1 MAGTFSYNKFE
12 KLKSRKQIELLFA
25 KGKSISSF
33 PVKVF
38 YLPVEHTPVHPVQV
52 GVGVSARNFK
62 KAVDR
67 NTIKRRMREAYRLH
81 KLPLHEHLITNQKSV
96 AVFILWIDKQ
106 LPTAAALQ
114 DLMPTVLDNLIKQLG
129 CK

>member
-25 KGKSISSF
+25 KGKSISAF

-38 YLPVEHTPVHPVQV
+38 YLPVDHTPVHPVQV

-81 KLPLHEHLITNQKSV
+81 KLPLHEHLVAQQKSV

-106 LPTAAALQ
+106 MPTTSVLQ
-114 DLMPTVLDNLIKQLG
+114 DFMPAVIEKLIKQLG
-129 CK
+129 

>member
-1 MAGTFSYNKFE
+1 MAATFSYNKFE

-25 KGKSISSF
+25 KGKTIASF

-81 KLPLHEHLITNQKSV
+81 KLPLHEHLVAQQKSV
-96 AVFILWIDKQ
+96 VVFILWIDKQ
-106 LPTAAALQ
+106 MPTTAALQ
-114 DLMPTVLDNLIKQLG
+114 DLMPTVIEKLIKQLG
-129 CK
+129 

>member
-25 KGKSISSF
+25 QGKSISSF

-81 KLPLHEHLITNQKSV
+81 KLPLHEHLTTNQKSV

-114 DLMPTVLDNLIKQLG
+114 DLMPGVLEKLIKQLG
-129 CK
+129 

>member
-25 KGKSISSF
+25 QGKSISSF

-38 YLPVEHTPVHPVQV
+38 YLLVDNSPLHPVQV

-67 NTIKRRMREAYRLH
+67 NTIKRRLREAYRLH
-81 KLPLHEHLITNQKSV
+81 KLPLHEHLMAQQKSV

-106 LPTAAALQ
+106 LPTTEALQ
-114 DLMPTVLDNLIKQLG
+114 DLMPAVVEKLIKQLG
-129 CK
+129 

>member
-25 KGKSISSF
+25 QGKSISSF

-38 YLPVEHTPVHPVQV
+38 YLPVEHTPEHPVQV

-81 KLPLHEHLITNQKSV
+81 KLPLHELLKANQKSV

-114 DLMPTVLDNLIKQLG
+114 DLMPGVLEKLIKQLG
-129 CK
+129 

>member
-12 KLKSRKQIELLFA
+12 KLKSSKQIELLFA
-25 KGKSISSF
+25 QGKSISSF

-38 YLPVEHTPVHPVQV
+38 YLPVDNSPLHPVQV

-67 NTIKRRMREAYRLH
+67 NTIKRRLREAYRLH
-81 KLPLHEHLITNQKSV
+81 KLPLHEHLMAQQKSV
-96 AVFILWIDKQ
+96 TVFILWIDKQ
-106 LPTAAALQ
+106 LPTTEALH
-114 DLMPTVLDNLIKQLG
+114 DLMPAVVEKLIKQLG
-129 CK
+129 

>member
-25 KGKSISSF
+25 QGKSISSF

-81 KLPLHEHLITNQKSV
+81 KLPLHEHLKNEQISV

-106 LPTAAALQ
+106 LPTTEVLQ
-114 DLMPTVLDNLIKQLG
+114 DLMPTVVEKLIKQLG
-129 CK
+129 

>member
-1 MAGTFSYNKFE
+1 MTGTFSYNKFE

-25 KGKSISSF
+25 QGKSISSF

-38 YLPVEHTPVHPVQV
+38 YLQVEHIPEHPVQV

-81 KLPLHEHLITNQKSV
+81 KLPLHEHLKTEQKSV

-106 LPTAAALQ
+106 LPTTAALN
-114 DLMPTVLDNLIKQLG
+114 DLMPTVVEKLIKQLG
-129 CK
+129 

>member
-25 KGKSISSF
+25 QGKSISSF

-38 YLPVEHTPVHPVQV
+38 YLPVEHTPEHPVQV

-106 LPTAAALQ
+106 LPTTAALQ
-114 DLMPTVLDNLIKQLG
+114 DLMPTVIEKLIKQLG
-129 CK
+129 

>member
-25 KGKSISSF
+25 QGKSISSF

-38 YLPVEHTPVHPVQV
+38 YLPVEHTPEHPVQV

-81 KLPLHEHLITNQKSV
+81 KLPLHEYLMTEQKSV

-106 LPTAAALQ
+106 LPTTAELQ
-114 DLMPTVLDNLIKQLG
+114 DLMPTVIEKLIKQLG
-129 CK
+129 

>member
-25 KGKSISSF
+25 QGKSISSF

-38 YLPVEHTPVHPVQV
+38 YLPVDNSPLHPVQV

-81 KLPLHEHLITNQKSV
+81 KLPLHGYLMAHQTSV

-106 LPTAAALQ
+106 LPTTEALQ
-114 DLMPTVLDNLIKQLG
+114 DLMPAVVEKLIKQLG
-129 CK
+129 

>member
-1 MAGTFSYNKFE
+1 MAETFSYNKFE

-25 KGKSISSF
+25 KGKSIAAY

-38 YLPVEHTPVHPVQV
+38 YLPVDHTPAHPVQV

-81 KLPLHEHLITNQKSV
+81 KLPLHEALLAQQKSA

-106 LPTAAALQ
+106 MPTTAALQ
-114 DLMPTVLDNLIKQLG
+114 DLMPAVIEKLIKQLV
-129 CK
+129 

>member
-1 MAGTFSYNKFE
+1 MASTFSYNKFE

-25 KGKSISSF
+25 QGKSISSF

-38 YLPVEHTPVHPVQV
+38 YLPVEHAPLHPIQV

-81 KLPLHEHLITNQKSV
+81 KLPLHAHLMAEQKSV

-106 LPTAAALQ
+106 LPTTAALQ
-114 DLMPTVLDNLIKQLG
+114 DLMPTVIEKLIKQLG
-129 CK
+129 

>member
-25 KGKSISSF
+25 KGKSIASF

-81 KLPLHEHLITNQKSV
+81 KLPLHEHLVAQQKSV
-96 AVFILWIDKQ
+96 VVFILWIDKQ
-106 LPTAAALQ
+106 MPTTATLQ
-114 DLMPTVLDNLIKQLG
+114 DLMPTVIEKLIKQLG
-129 CK
+129 

>member
-25 KGKSISSF
+25 KGKSISAF

-38 YLPVEHTPVHPVQV
+38 YLPVDHTPVHPVQV

-81 KLPLHEHLITNQKSV
+81 KLPLHEHLVAQQKSV

-106 LPTAAALQ
+106 MPTTAALQ
-114 DLMPTVLDNLIKQLG
+114 ELMPAVIEKIIKQLG
-129 CK
+129 

>member
-25 KGKSISSF
+25 QGKSISSF

-38 YLPVEHTPVHPVQV
+38 YLLVDNSPLHPVQV

-67 NTIKRRMREAYRLH
+67 NTIKRRLREAYRLH
-81 KLPLHEHLITNQKSV
+81 KLPLHEHLMAQQKSV

-106 LPTAAALQ
+106 LPTTEALQ
-114 DLMPTVLDNLIKQLG
+114 DLMPAVLEKLIKQLG
-129 CK
+129 

>member
-25 KGKSISSF
+25 QGKSISSF

-114 DLMPTVLDNLIKQLG
+114 DLMPGVLEKLIKQLG
-129 CK
+129 

>member
-25 KGKSISSF
+25 KGKSISAF

-38 YLPVEHTPVHPVQV
+38 YLPVENTPVHPVQV

-81 KLPLHEHLITNQKSV
+81 KLPIHEHLVAQQKSV

-106 LPTAAALQ
+106 MPTTAALQ
-114 DLMPTVLDNLIKQLG
+114 DLMPAVIEKLIKQLG
-129 CK
+129 

>member
-1 MAGTFSYNKFE
+1 MSATFSYNKFE

-25 KGKSISSF
+25 QGKSISSF

-38 YLPVEHTPVHPVQV
+38 YLPVDNSPLHPVQV

-81 KLPLHEHLITNQKSV
+81 KLPLHEHLIAKQKSV

-106 LPTAAALQ
+106 LPTTAALQ
-114 DLMPTVLDNLIKQLG
+114 DLMPGVLEKLIKQLG
-129 CK
+129 

>member
-1 MAGTFSYNKFE
+1 MTGTFSYNKFE

-25 KGKSISSF
+25 KGKSISAF

-81 KLPLHEHLITNQKSV
+81 KLPLHEHLVAQQKSV

-106 LPTAAALQ
+106 MPTTAALQ
-114 DLMPTVLDNLIKQLG
+114 ELMPAVIEKLIKQLG
-129 CK
+129 

>member
-1 MAGTFSYNKFE
+1 MAETFSYNKFE

-38 YLPVEHTPVHPVQV
+38 YLPVDNSPLHPVQV

-67 NTIKRRMREAYRLH
+67 NTIKRRLREAYRLH
-81 KLPLHEHLITNQKSV
+81 KLPLHEHLMAQQKSV

-106 LPTAAALQ
+106 MPTTAALQ
-114 DLMPTVLDNLIKQLG
+114 DLMPTVIEKLIKQLG
-129 CK
+129 

>member
-81 KLPLHEHLITNQKSV
+81 KLPLHEHLITNQKSA

-114 DLMPTVLDNLIKQLG
+114 DLMPTVVEKLIKQLG
-129 CK
+129 

>member
-1 MAGTFSYNKFE
+1 MGETFSYNKFE

-25 KGKSISSF
+25 KGKSIAAF
-33 PVKVF
+33 PVKVL
-38 YLPVEHTPVHPVQV
+38 YLPVDHTPIHPVQV

-81 KLPLHEHLITNQKSV
+81 KLPLHEALLAQQKTV

-106 LPTAAALQ
+106 MPTTAALQ
-114 DLMPTVLDNLIKQLG
+114 DLIPTVIEKLIKQLG
-129 CK
+129 

>member
-38 YLPVEHTPVHPVQV
+38 YLPVEHTPIHPVQV

-81 KLPLHEHLITNQKSV
+81 KLPLHEHLLAQQKSV

-106 LPTAAALQ
+106 IPTTAALN
-114 DLMPTVLDNLIKQLG
+114 DLMPTIIEKLNQQLG
-129 CK
+129 

>member
-25 KGKSISSF
+25 KGKSIASF

-114 DLMPTVLDNLIKQLG
+114 DLMPGVLEKLIKQLG
-129 CK
+129 

>member
-1 MAGTFSYNKFE
+1 MSGTFSYNKFE

-25 KGKSISSF
+25 QGKSISSF

-38 YLPVEHTPVHPVQV
+38 YLRVEHTPEHPVQV

-81 KLPLHEHLITNQKSV
+81 KLPLHEHLKTEQKSV

-106 LPTAAALQ
+106 LPTTAALK
-114 DLMPTVLDNLIKQLG
+114 DLMPTVVEKLIKQLG
-129 CK
+129 

>member
-1 MAGTFSYNKFE
+1 MAATFSYNKFE

-25 KGKSISSF
+25 KGKSIASF

-81 KLPLHEHLITNQKSV
+81 KLPLHEHLVAQQKSV

-106 LPTAAALQ
+106 MPTTAALQ
-114 DLMPTVLDNLIKQLG
+114 DLMPAVIEKLIKQLG
-129 CK
+129 

>member
-25 KGKSISSF
+25 KGKSISAF

-38 YLPVEHTPVHPVQV
+38 YLPIDHTPLHPVQV
-52 GVGVSARNFK
+52 GVGVSARHFK

-81 KLPLHEHLITNQKSV
+81 KLPLHQHLVSEQKSV

-106 LPTAAALQ
+106 LPTTAALQ
-114 DLMPTVLDNLIKQLG
+114 DLMPTVIEKLIKQLG
-129 CK
+129 

>member
-1 MAGTFSYNKFE
+1 MTGTFSYNKFE

-25 KGKSISSF
+25 KGKSISAF

-38 YLPVEHTPVHPVQV
+38 YLPVDHTPVHPVQV

-81 KLPLHEHLITNQKSV
+81 KLPLHEHLVAQQKSV

-106 LPTAAALQ
+106 MPASAVLQ
-114 DLMPTVLDNLIKQLG
+114 DLMPAVIEKIIKQLG
-129 CK
+129 

>member
-1 MAGTFSYNKFE
+1 MASTFSYNKFE

-25 KGKSISSF
+25 QGKSISSF

-38 YLPVEHTPVHPVQV
+38 YLPVDNSPLHPVQV

-67 NTIKRRMREAYRLH
+67 NTIKRRLREAYRLH
-81 KLPLHEHLITNQKSV
+81 KLPLHEHLMAQQKSV

-106 LPTAAALQ
+106 LPTTEALQ
-114 DLMPTVLDNLIKQLG
+114 DLMPAVVEKLIKQLG
-129 CK
+129 

>member
-1 MAGTFSYNKFE
+1 MSGTFSYSKFE
-12 KLKSRKQIELLFA
+12 KLKSRKQIELLFV
-25 KGKSISSF
+25 KGKSISAF

-38 YLPVEHTPVHPVQV
+38 YLPVDHTPVHPVQV

-81 KLPLHEHLITNQKSV
+81 KLPLHEHLVAQQKSV

-106 LPTAAALQ
+106 MPTTAALQ
-114 DLMPTVLDNLIKQLG
+114 ELMPAVIEKLIKQLG
-129 CK
+129 

>member
-1 MAGTFSYNKFE
+1 MAATFSYNKFE

-25 KGKSISSF
+25 KGKTIAAF

-38 YLPVEHTPVHPVQV
+38 YLPIDRTPLHPVQV

-81 KLPLHEHLITNQKSV
+81 KLPLHEHLVAQQKSV
-96 AVFILWIDKQ
+96 AIFILWIDKQ
-106 LPTAAALQ
+106 MPTTAALQ
-114 DLMPTVLDNLIKQLG
+114 EMMPAVIEKLIKQLA
-129 CK
+129 

>member
-1 MAGTFSYNKFE
+1 MVGTFSYNKFE

-25 KGKSISSF
+25 KGKTIAAF

-38 YLPVEHTPVHPVQV
+38 YLPVENTPMHPVQV

-67 NTIKRRMREAYRLH
+67 STIKRRMREAYRLH
-81 KLPLHEHLITNQKSV
+81 KLPLHEHLVAQQKSV
-96 AVFILWIDKQ
+96 AIFILWIDKQ
-106 LPTAAALQ
+106 MPTTAALQ
-114 DLMPTVLDNLIKQLG
+114 EMMPAVIEKLIKQLA
-129 CK
+129 

>member
-1 MAGTFSYNKFE
+1 MTGTFSYNKFE

-25 KGKSISSF
+25 KGKSISAF

-38 YLPVEHTPVHPVQV
+38 YLPVEHTPMHPVQV

-81 KLPLHEHLITNQKSV
+81 KLPLHEHLVAQQKSV

-106 LPTAAALQ
+106 MPTTAALQ
-114 DLMPTVLDNLIKQLG
+114 DLMPAVIEKLIKQLG
-129 CK
+129 

>member
-114 DLMPTVLDNLIKQLG
+114 DLMPTVVEKLIKQLG
-129 CK
+129 

>member
-25 KGKSISSF
+25 QGKSISSF

-38 YLPVEHTPVHPVQV
+38 YLPVDNSPLHPVQV

-67 NTIKRRMREAYRLH
+67 NTIKRRLREAYRLH
-81 KLPLHEHLITNQKSV
+81 KLPLHEHLMAQQKSV

-106 LPTAAALQ
+106 LPTTEALQ
-114 DLMPTVLDNLIKQLG
+114 DLMPAVLEKLIKQLG
-129 CK
+129 

>member
-25 KGKSISSF
+25 KGKSISAF

-38 YLPVEHTPVHPVQV
+38 YLPINHTPVHPVQV

-81 KLPLHEHLITNQKSV
+81 KLPLHEHLVAEQKSV

-106 LPTAAALQ
+106 IPTTAALQ
-114 DLMPTVLDNLIKQLG
+114 DLMPTVLEKLIKQLG
-129 CK
+129 

>member
-25 KGKSISSF
+25 KGKSISAF

-81 KLPLHEHLITNQKSV
+81 KLPIHEHLVAQQKSV

-106 LPTAAALQ
+106 MPTTLALQ
-114 DLMPTVLDNLIKQLG
+114 DLMPTVIEKLIKQLG
-129 CK
+129 

>member
-12 KLKSRKQIELLFA
+12 KLKSRKQIEMLFA
-25 KGKSISSF
+25 QGKSISSF

-38 YLPVEHTPVHPVQV
+38 YLPVDHTPVHPVQV

-81 KLPLHEHLITNQKSV
+81 KLPLHEHLVAQQKSV

-106 LPTAAALQ
+106 MPTTAALQ
-114 DLMPTVLDNLIKQLG
+114 ELMPAVIEKLIKQLG
-129 CK
+129 